1 MPLHNVEEAT
11 EIIIGFSMEEAPE
24 NRVRHIHILALDS
37 LLSGRESEELR
48 QIVVTKDEVLNLID
62 ILNASKS
69 PGPDDTNPRVLKELK
84 YEIAQI

>member
-1 MPLHNVEEAT
+1 
-11 EIIIGFSMEEAPE
+11 MEEAPE
-24 NRVRHIHILALDS
+24 SRVQHIHILALHS

-48 QIVVTKDEVLNLID
+48 QIVGTKDEVLNLID

>member
-1 MPLHNVEEAT
+1 
-11 EIIIGFSMEEAPE
+11 MEEAPE
-24 NRVRHIHILALDS
+24 SRVQHIHILALHS

-84 YEIAQI
+84 YEIVDLLT